1 MSSDLP
7 AVAAAAHC
15 PVHPDRETRI
25 SCTRCGRPIC
35 YECMVSAPVGFQCKE
50 CVYQA
55 AQQGSGHS
63 GQSGTTVLIRSKIS
77 RPYVTYALVAI
88 CVVVYL
94 ASYLIP
100 VVSIDEYAMVPAL
113 IALDDQ
119 WYRLVTAAF
128 MHAGLLHIAFNML
141 VLIMLGPTL
150 EKILGHF
157 RYLTLYL
164 LAALGGSIC
173 SYAFSAPLTPSV
185 GASGAIFGLMGALIV
200 AGRRLKFDISQVV
213 VLLVINLVIGFIPGG
228 NVDWRAHVGGLI
240 TGALVALVMSHPL
253 KRNAVL
259 AQVVGALGI
268 VLVLVL
274 IAGWRTAQLRDLFL
288 PTQGTPVIAAS
299 AGSGTIDPAAN
310 IRSDRSTQETPHDPT

>member
-1 MSSDLP
+1 MSSDSP
-7 AVAAAAHC
+7 TVAAAPRC

-35 YECMVSAPVGFQCKE
+35 YECMVTAPVGFQCKE
-50 CVYQA
+50 CAHQG
-55 AQQGSGHS
+55 AQQGPGDS
-63 GQSGTTVLIRSKIS
+63 GQSGATSLIRSKVN
-77 RPYVTYALVAI
+77 RPYVTYVLVAI
-88 CVVVYL
+88 CVLVYL
-94 ASYLIP
+94 ASYLVP
-100 VVSIDEYAMVPAL
+100 AVSIDDYAMVPAL

-157 RYLTLYL
+157 RFIALYL

-213 VLLVINLVIGFIPGG
+213 ILLVINLAIGFIPGG
-228 NVDWRAHVGGLI
+228 NVDWRAHIGGLI

-259 AQVVGALGI
+259 AQVVGCLGI
-268 VLVLVL
+268 VLALVL
-274 IAGWRTAQLRDLFL
+274 IAGWRTAQLRDLFI
-288 PTQGTPVIAAS
+288 PTEGTPVIAV
-299 AGSGTIDPAAN
+299 GGPSGTIEIAAN
-310 IRSDRSTQETPHDPT
+310 VHSDRSTQETPHDPT